1 MDEYASSVTNSRVVK
16 TEALAIAGC
25 VRMLRVLSASLVSQ
39 AREQAPRLWG
49 AGGKLSHRTRTATA
63 GGGVFG
69 EMDEAGRIG
78 VQRVAQP
85 KAQQPGLFDTVEPQW
100 VETDLKRVRVEW
112 ARQFGEYGRAMNY
125 CNHWN

>member
-25 VRMLRVLSASLVSQ
+25 VRVLRVLSASLVSQ
-39 AREQAPRLWG
+39 AREQAARLWG
-49 AGGKLSHRTRTATA
+49 ASGKLSHRTWTA

-85 KAQQPGLFDTVEPQW
+85 KAQQPDLFDTSEPEW

-112 ARQFGEYGRAMNY
+112 ASQFGEYGRAMNY